1 MASSECEAFGPGMAR
16 SEVPLVRACGGAP
29 QPGLQQ
35 LVDAI
40 IALGHLPTQCKN
52 SSAAEK
58 LLAVRLIRARHAC
71 SLSSEQEAALGNLA
85 QGAARHLVDTI
96 IQLGYLPTQCK
107 NSTVEEKG
115 LAVRLSKARNA
126 GLLSSEQEAA
136 LGNLAQRAAGVGHVA
151 GLQAFQRVAG
161 GARAEARIAQAEK
174 AEARI
179 AQAEKL
185 MQRVRDWGRIPRGGA
200 GTVIGKARKEK
211 LFSLEQ
217 EAELQALRAEEVM
230 QQVRDFGRCPKE
242 TGRFSRAER
251 RLAEKLRRARK
262 AELLSLEQE
271 AELQALRQVEMHSRD
286 AACIAEAEGPPN
298 PMEGFAGESQS
309 RIEQDLW
316 MIENGISTKELLR
329 RVAMYKKLVLKASAQ
344 HKEFVRRYGER
355 VRQARVSVGKRRYV
369 PSTV

>member
-40 IALGHLPTQCKN
+40 IALGYLPTQCKN
-52 SSAAEK
+52 SSQTEK
-58 LLAVRLIRARHAC
+58 LLAVRLIKARQAC
-71 SLSSEQEAALGNLA
+71 SLSFEQEAALGNLA
-85 QGAARHLVDTI
+85 QGAAKHLVDTI

-136 LGNLAQRAAGVGHVA
+136 LGNLPQRAAGVGHVA

-161 GARAEARIAQAEK
+161 GAR

-242 TGRFSRAER
+242 TERFSRAER

-262 AELLSLEQE
+262 AELLSPEQE

-355 VRQARVSVGKRRYV
+355 VRRARVSVGKRRYV

>member
-1 MASSECEAFGPGMAR
+1 MNF
-16 SEVPLVRACGGAP
+16 
-29 QPGLQQ
+29 
-35 LVDAI
+35 
-40 IALGHLPTQCKN
+40 
-52 SSAAEK
+52 
-58 LLAVRLIRARHAC
+58 
-71 SLSSEQEAALGNLA
+71 
-85 QGAARHLVDTI
+85 
-96 IQLGYLPTQCK
+96 
-107 NSTVEEKG
+107 
-115 LAVRLSKARNA
+115 
-126 GLLSSEQEAA
+126 
-136 LGNLAQRAAGVGHVA
+136 
-151 GLQAFQRVAG
+151 
-161 GARAEARIAQAEK
+161 
-174 AEARI
+174 
-179 AQAEKL
+179 
-185 MQRVRDWGRIPRGGA
+185 
-200 GTVIGKARKEK
+200 GKARKEK

-242 TGRFSRAER
+242 TERFSRAER

-262 AELLSLEQE
+262 AELLSPEQE

-329 RVAMYKKLVLKASAQ
+329 RGALYKKLVLKASAQ